1 VVPKS
6 VAANWMREAEKWFP
20 GSTVMVIG
28 ETYTKDKKT
37 GELKGRADNA
47 VERNRKFHDITQN
60 SYDFILITQPA
71 WNDLD
76 LNPELKEKYASED
89 FWEKRKKSMGKE
101 PSAKQLARQKDAHD
115 AKVAGQDFRTRT
127 DAIYF
132 DKLGVDAVIADECFP
147 GDTPIL
153 TDHGWERIGDIVDGQ
168 LERQVLSFNNST
180 AALEWKPI
188 VRWLPIKRRKPLVRV
203 RHELGH
209 LTCTADHKI
218 WTQRG
223 YVEASRLQPDDHLF
237 LVQGQMH
244 SHEPQAVA
252 LPGLHA
258 PLGDVRDVSDGVHL
272 SCPTKQAATSI
283 LLDSV
288 LGHLEGVSSGA
299 RGAAGGVVGAAS
311 WKISPGEAK
320 PLRLGED
327 EDQQSDARSGRTGA
341 GDAED
346 ARPHIPSA
354 GGQLEDHEA
363 AGTSCGFAPSA
374 DGARDQDLPG
384 EGQIRVTSAVLQS
397 GLGQPGS
404 HAGDRGGW
412 TESQIAEVAISG
424 RAKDCGVER
433 ARVDGVEILEFR
445 GDDGDRAGGEG
456 HSIVYD
462 LEVADNHNFFAA
474 GALVSNCHA
483 YKNLFAAR
491 DRFGQAPKFLG
502 GSTNSKRAAN
512 MRYKTNWLRD
522 HNGGRNVYGLS
533 ATPTKNSP
541 LEVYSMLS
549 HIAPEAF
556 ERIGIRNSED
566 FLDRFCVFEDRNI
579 LSTTGRME
587 RALCTVG
594 FKNMGELREIMR
606 RYIDRKTAE
615 DVGLQLP
622 KRDDRQ
628 HMVDISAEQKQVYAD
643 LRKLADDAKAA
654 GKDATGE
661 AHPYSIM
668 SKMDKATLDLELL
681 DPVKYAGSRSPK
693 MLEAAASVAA
703 NLPEGGQIIFCDQIG
718 AHQKFVDMLVEKGVP
733 RAQIGVM
740 NAQVAPTSAQ
750 RQNIAEAYR
759 ARKLRVVIGNST
771 MEEGVDGLQE
781 GTTDIHHLNIPWTP
795 ATIQQRNGRGL
806 RQGNTAEATRLH
818 NYLGKGTFDG
828 YRYQTI
834 TAKKSWQDLLWS
846 GGDKVENLAFDGG
859 MSHEEML
866 IALAEDP
873 EAAREQLAANKGLEQ
888 AKMDA
893 EAHTAAADSYTSYR
907 TMKATLA
914 KLDAKGLEKASGQRL
929 AFKVDRLKTGLAANP
944 YFKPKHALETDK
956 PVMIQPQTG
965 HAFEPGAAFS
975 LSADGKYT
983 PGHYVVEALH
993 PVENLVQVRRYG
1005 ETGRAAKLSMKLDDL
1020 AHGLS
1025 HVDHDAKAE
1034 EAHITAKT
1042 GEALAANASSM
1053 TKWEQ
1058 LRALPSAAIAANRE
1072 VISRVVKEGMRNH
1085 TFGGD
1090 LGYSSKVGVIGP
1102 DGAPKAIESF
1112 NTSKIADDHEPM
1124 LPIDEHRKMAFDAY
1138 AADERA
1144 KKFAQVPVT
1153 GRRGTHTGYES
1164 KLRYPGDSYSGET
1177 ANRWGGLI
1185 ENLWGPEGRAEAHR
1199 QFESGALADAR
1210 RAPTLKEAIGHALPT
1225 SIKRVGSDYMPPSKS
1240 QWGRKALAT
1249 LWAKAKATGALR
1261 TPLMDHVE
1269 TRMTQP
1275 YGYSSQPVKTSV
1287 LSEDHFSDGRQYGS
1301 VLKQPVRSALA
1312 KLALAGGHHDMAAA
1326 MAVDGAQTPDEAM
1339 ANVNA
1344 LPDSEHKDKALE
1356 HLRTKH
1362 PHLAGEPSI
1371 AA

>member
-1 VVPKS
+1 
-6 VAANWMREAEKWFP
+6 
-20 GSTVMVIG
+20 
-28 ETYTKDKKT
+28 
-37 GELKGRADNA
+37 
-47 VERNRKFHDITQN
+47 
-60 SYDFILITQPA
+60 
-71 WNDLD
+71 
-76 LNPELKEKYASED
+76 
-89 FWEKRKKSMGKE
+89 
-101 PSAKQLARQKDAHD
+101 
-115 AKVAGQDFRTRT
+115 
-127 DAIYF
+127 
-132 DKLGVDAVIADECFP
+132 
-147 GDTPIL
+147 
-153 TDHGWERIGDIVDGQ
+153 
-168 LERQVLSFNNST
+168 
-180 AALEWKPI
+180 
-188 VRWLPIKRRKPLVRV
+188 
-203 RHELGH
+203 
-209 LTCTADHKI
+209 
-218 WTQRG
+218 
-223 YVEASRLQPDDHLF
+223 
-237 LVQGQMH
+237 
-244 SHEPQAVA
+244 
-252 LPGLHA
+252 
-258 PLGDVRDVSDGVHL
+258 
-272 SCPTKQAATSI
+272 
-283 LLDSV
+283 
-288 LGHLEGVSSGA
+288 
-299 RGAAGGVVGAAS
+299 
-311 WKISPGEAK
+311 
-320 PLRLGED
+320 
-327 EDQQSDARSGRTGA
+327 
-341 GDAED
+341 
-346 ARPHIPSA
+346 
-354 GGQLEDHEA
+354 
-363 AGTSCGFAPSA
+363 
-374 DGARDQDLPG
+374 
-384 EGQIRVTSAVLQS
+384 
-397 GLGQPGS
+397 
-404 HAGDRGGW
+404 
-412 TESQIAEVAISG
+412 
-424 RAKDCGVER
+424 
-433 ARVDGVEILEFR
+433 VDGVEILEFR